1 MTINLNMDPNILLS
15 VINTKLRNDYDS
27 LPTLAKEENINMD
40 ELKEALKKN
49 NFFYDPDSNQF
60 K

>member
-15 VINTKLRNDYDS
+15 VINTKLRNDYES
-27 LPTLAKEENINMD
+27 LSSLAKEENINIE
-40 ELKEALKKN
+40 ELNKTLNEN
-49 NFFYDPDSNQF
+49 RFFYDPDTNQF